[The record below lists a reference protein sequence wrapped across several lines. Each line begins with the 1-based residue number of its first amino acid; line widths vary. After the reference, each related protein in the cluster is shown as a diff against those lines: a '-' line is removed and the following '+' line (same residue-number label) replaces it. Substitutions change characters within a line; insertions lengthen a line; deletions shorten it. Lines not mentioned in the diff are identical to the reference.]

1 MRIEVFRPTCNLDT
15 VRDGRGGIFTWLP
28 KEPILEFNM
37 VVISPGKI
45 RGLHYH
51 EHFVEYMLIVSGQGV
66 VVTKDDP
73 WDKNCSEEFLM
84 LSKGMCI
91 RTPIGVVHT
100 IYAISELTGVAM
112 LTNPW
117 DESDPPIV
125 QVEPLP
131 HQVDEQ

>member
-1 MRIEVFRPTCNLDT
+1 
-15 VRDGRGGIFTWLP
+15 
-28 KEPILEFNM
+28 M
-37 VVISPGKI
+37 VVIRPGKV

-66 VVTKDDP
+66 LVTKDDP
-73 WDKNCSEEFLM
+73 WDDDCPEEFIM
-84 LSKGMCI
+84 LSKGMCT
-91 RTPIGVVHT
+91 RAPKGVVHT

-131 HQVDEQ
+131 HQNGD